1 MENCF
6 LNCCYDSLLIG
17 TRSECDRFSCQEGKH
32 DPVFNLYYHKVNNEY
47 FYCVSRKLLGRYWK
61 YVVEY
66 CDSFYPS
73 RCDKCDI
80 CNEMTEI
87 FSELQDSCFFN
98 PRTSVANN
106 QEDIPYQPVLW
117 RIFNSVINKGNKKFR
132 IEIGMSVKH
141 RGLVL
146 NYGATC

>member
-1 MENCF
+1 MVE
-6 LNCCYDSLLIG
+6 
-17 TRSECDRFSCQEGKH
+17 DRDAFC
-32 DPVFNLYYHKVNNEY
+32 
-47 FYCVSRKLLGRYWK
+47 
-61 YVVEY
+61 
-66 CDSFYPS
+66 PS
-73 RCDKCDI
+73 RYDKCNI

-87 FSELQDSCFFN
+87 FSELQDSYFFYR
-98 PRTSVANN
+98 RTSVANN